1 MSNANDERRAL
12 GRGLG
17 DILNNN
23 EVDDQ
28 SAGIP
33 QRGDPLG
40 KTPGGIR
47 SLIST
52 GDDFGPYFVD
62 KADTYYQGPSRSTR
76 VAAHQFIPI
85 ANDVADDVLGDQF
98 LYWQIRGFIYVRFHK
113 KNTLWRYGP
122 CSLHDYRIFR
132 ESASKGRS
140 VEALEVFGHGP
151 SSGAPGLEI

>member
-1 MSNANDERRAL
+1 MSNANDDRRAL

-17 DILNNN
+17 DILGNN
-23 EVDDQ
+23 ETDDQ

-33 QRGDPLG
+33 RRGDPLDR
-40 KTPGGIR
+40 TPGGIR
-47 SLIST
+47 SLIRT
-52 GDDFGPYFVD
+52 GEDFGPYFVE

-76 VAAHQFIPI
+76 VAAHQFIPL
-85 ANDVADDVLGDQF
+85 NDDSDDVLGSQF
-98 LYWQIRGFIYVRFHK
+98 LYWQIQGYIYVRFHK

-140 VEALEVFGHGP
+140 VESLEAFGHGP
-151 SSGAPGLEI
+151 ASGAAGLQI